1 MPDMRRKPGSLVPL
15 EVEILEASVTLRS
28 RGLREAHGFLLARTV
43 AEGSDAKRLTAY
55 GTLYKALDRL
65 ERGAML
71 ASRWED
77 PEYAA
82 EAARPRRR
90 FYRITAVGEA
100 ALADARAAA
109 NQRSAVIAGRRPSES
124 PVR

>member
-1 MPDMRRKPGSLVPL
+1 M
-15 EVEILEASVTLRS
+15 TLRA

-43 AEGSDAKRLTAY
+43 AEGTEARRLTAY

-65 ERGAML
+65 ERAGL
-71 ASRWED
+71 LESRWED

-90 FYRITAVGEA
+90 FYRMTALGEA
-100 ALADARAAA
+100 TLADARRAADE
-109 NQRSAVIAGRRPSES
+109 RAGAATRPRQTES
-124 PVR
+124 PVH

>member
-1 MPDMRRKPGSLVPL
+1 MRRKAGTLVPL
-15 EVEILEASVTLRS
+15 EVEILEASMTLRA

-43 AEGSDAKRLTAY
+43 AEGTEARRLTAY

-65 ERGAML
+65 ERAGL
-71 ASRWED
+71 LESRWED

-90 FYRITAVGEA
+90 FYRMTAIGEA
-100 ALADARAAA
+100 AVADARRAADERAAA
-109 NQRSAVIAGRRPSES
+109 VSRPRQTES
-124 PVR
+124 PVH

>member
-1 MPDMRRKPGSLVPL
+1 MRRKAGTLVPL
-15 EVEILEASVTLRS
+15 EVGILEASTTLRA

-43 AEGSDAKRLTAY
+43 AEGAEARRLTAY

-65 ERGAML
+65 ERAGHL
-71 ASRWED
+71 ESRWED
-77 PEYAA
+77 PDYAA

-90 FYRITAVGEA
+90 LYRLTAVGEA
-100 ALADARAAA
+100 ALAGARRAADREA
-109 NQRSAVIAGRRPSES
+109 ATLRPRPSGA